1 MEEQPPEA
9 VILNQGTNSNRN
21 IGAGTASHLCGSLL
35 ALVITPVAV
44 WIVPLILYSTNDS
57 EDAVLK
63 HHLAQSLNASATFS
77 IAFIIHF
84 VLMWV
89 CLGFITVAAHW
100 IMYVIWSVNA
110 NNALK
115 AGQMYDYPFTINI
128 VSP

>member
-35 ALVITPVAV
+35 VLVVNVFAFIA
-44 WIVPLILYSTNDS
+44 PLILYASNNS
-57 EDAVLK
+57 EDPVLK
-63 HHLAQSLNASATFS
+63 HHLAQSLNASLTFTLALFVHGALS
-77 IAFIIHF
+77 FICIG
-84 VLMWV
+84 L
-89 CLGFITVAAHW
+89 ITLVIHW
-100 IMYVIWSVNA
+100 IMYVIWSVSA

-115 AGQMYDYPFTINI
+115 AGQMYDYPFTINF